1 MLQEETRKWFCH
13 EFASKETSV
22 NSQSF
27 SGIELPAMA
36 SASVESVTKDM
47 ENKLMRPNGVKL
59 EAFAVVRLAW
69 GFASAVFLLMMVS
82 LLLVV
87 AGYAGSSFAS
97 DLQPQTVSSPTGR

>member
-36 SASVESVTKDM
+36 S
-47 ENKLMRPNGVKL
+47 
-59 EAFAVVRLAW
+59 RL
-69 GFASAVFLLMMVS
+69 G
-82 LLLVV
+82 
-87 AGYAGSSFAS
+87 GE
-97 DLQPQTVSSPTGR
+97 RN